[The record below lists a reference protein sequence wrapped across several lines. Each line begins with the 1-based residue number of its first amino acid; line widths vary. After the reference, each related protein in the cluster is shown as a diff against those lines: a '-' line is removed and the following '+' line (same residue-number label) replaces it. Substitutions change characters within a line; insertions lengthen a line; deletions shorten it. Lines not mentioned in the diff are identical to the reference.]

1 MKKSELLEMVGG
13 AHAQLARALEGL
25 TEEESARTGLT
36 PKWSVRDALAHITAW
51 ELEGARV
58 LQAIIDGT
66 QRPRRYGGEE
76 IERFNEEAV
85 AARRGRSLAE
95 LVAEADAA
103 HASMLATVG
112 RLPEEVDENSAR
124 YKVTYGFTVEHMR
137 HHAAQI
143 EKWRGNG

>member
-25 TEEESARTGLT
+25 GEEESARVGLT

-51 ELEGARV
+51 EQEGAR
-58 LQAIIDGT
+58 LLEGLTDGT
-66 QRPRRYGGEE
+66 ARPGRYGDEE
-76 IERFNEEAV
+76 VERFNEEAV

-103 HASMLATVG
+103 HASMLAAVG
-112 RLPEEVDENSAR
+112 RLPEEVDENSPA
-124 YKVTYGFTVEHMR
+124 YKVAYGFTVEHMR

-143 EKWRGNG
+143 EKYRRG